1 MSEQAFIFMFLL
13 PPRAKTI
20 KNEIQVNEELT
31 AEEWKKRFQ
40 KEKEKNARLRA
51 KLAQFELGAAPAT
64 SKYFSAE
71 TKAIYLLFSRAKAI

>member
-1 MSEQAFIFMFLL
+1 MPSSNLSEQAFIFMFLL

-51 KLAQFELGAAPAT
+51 KLAQFELGATPVT
-64 SKYFSAE
+64 SKYFSE
-71 TKAIYLLFSRAKAI
+71 KLRLSNY